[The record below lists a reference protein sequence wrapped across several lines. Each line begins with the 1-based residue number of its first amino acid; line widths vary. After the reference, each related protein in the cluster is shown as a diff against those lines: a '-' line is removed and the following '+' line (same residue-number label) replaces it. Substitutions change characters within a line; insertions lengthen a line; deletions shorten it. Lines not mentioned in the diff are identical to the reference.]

1 MKKTKMK
8 IMSLL
13 LSMVLFLFVPFL
25 NLQAAADH
33 PARLVD
39 QAELLTAEEQ
49 QQIQAKLDEVSEL
62 HHCDAVVMTVNS
74 LEGKTATEYADDAF
88 DYDGY
93 GLGEDK
99 AGILFLVDMGDRNW
113 ATSTHGYAITAFTD
127 AGLSYIEEKLVSYLG
142 DGEYAEAFN
151 CFAEQCDRFLT
162 QAETGEP
169 YDVDNMPQEPFAC
182 AFWLVVC
189 LAFGFVI
196 ALITA
201 SIKRSKL
208 TSVVKRTTAEEYM
221 KKGSLNLT
229 VKQDR
234 FINKVVTSRPVP
246 KNDNDSHSGGG
257 GSSTHVSSSGEVH
270 GGHSGKF

>member
-25 NLQAAADH
+25 NIQAASNH

-74 LEGKTATEYADDAF
+74 LEGKTATEYADHAF

-162 QAETGEP
+162 QAETGAP
-169 YDVDNMPQEPFAC
+169 YDVGNMPQEPFAYV
-182 AFWLVVC
+182 FWLVVC
-189 LAFGFVI
+189 LAVGFVI

-201 SIKRSKL
+201 LIKRSSLK
-208 TSVVKRTTAEEYM
+208 SVVKKTSAEDYM
-221 KKGSLNLT
+221 KENSFQLT
-229 VKQDR
+229 TKQDR
-234 FINKVVTSRPVP
+234 FIN
-246 KNDNDSHSGGG
+246 
-257 GSSTHVSSSGEVH
+257 
-270 GGHSGKF
+270 

>member
-25 NLQAAADH
+25 NIQAASDH

-169 YDVDNMPQEPFAC
+169 YDVDNMPQEPFAY
-182 AFWLVVC
+182 AFWLVV
-189 LAFGFVI
+189 
-196 ALITA
+196 
-201 SIKRSKL
+201 
-208 TSVVKRTTAEEYM
+208 
-221 KKGSLNLT
+221 
-229 VKQDR
+229 
-234 FINKVVTSRPVP
+234 
-246 KNDNDSHSGGG
+246 
-257 GSSTHVSSSGEVH
+257 
-270 GGHSGKF
+270 

>member
-25 NLQAAADH
+25 NLQAASNH

-127 AGLSYIEEKLVSYLG
+127 AGLSYIEEKLVSYL
-142 DGEYAEAFN
+142 AI
-151 CFAEQCDRFLT
+151 
-162 QAETGEP
+162 
-169 YDVDNMPQEPFAC
+169 
-182 AFWLVVC
+182 
-189 LAFGFVI
+189 GFVI

>member
-25 NLQAAADH
+25 NIQAASNH
-33 PARLVD
+33 PVRLVD

-99 AGILFLVDMGDRNW
+99 AGYFSWWIW
-113 ATSTHGYAITAFTD
+113 ATATGQQAHMVMRSRHLRMPD
-127 AGLSYIEEKLVSYLG
+127 LV
-142 DGEYAEAFN
+142 
-151 CFAEQCDRFLT
+151 
-162 QAETGEP
+162 
-169 YDVDNMPQEPFAC
+169 
-182 AFWLVVC
+182 
-189 LAFGFVI
+189 I
-196 ALITA
+196 
-201 SIKRSKL
+201 
-208 TSVVKRTTAEEYM
+208 
-221 KKGSLNLT
+221 
-229 VKQDR
+229 
-234 FINKVVTSRPVP
+234 
-246 KNDNDSHSGGG
+246 
-257 GSSTHVSSSGEVH
+257 
-270 GGHSGKF
+270 

>member
-25 NLQAAADH
+25 NLQAASDH

-151 CFAEQCDRFLT
+151 CFAEYAARAICLCILAGCVPGNRICDRTDHGIDQTFQT
-162 QAETGEP
+162 DFRCEADHSRRIYEKRQSESYRETG
-169 YDVDNMPQEPFAC
+169 
-182 AFWLVVC
+182 
-189 LAFGFVI
+189 
-196 ALITA
+196 
-201 SIKRSKL
+201 
-208 TSVVKRTTAEEYM
+208 
-221 KKGSLNLT
+221 SLY
-229 VKQDR
+229 
-234 FINKVVTSRPVP
+234 
-246 KNDNDSHSGGG
+246 
-257 GSSTHVSSSGEVH
+257 
-270 GGHSGKF
+270 

>member
-1 MKKTKMK
+1 MNLTVEYQNSQADTGTASTIADNFVSKNVDLICAIATPSA
-8 IMSLL
+8 MSAYN
-13 LSMVLFLFVPFL
+13 SC
-25 NLQAAADH
+25 
-33 PARLVD
+33 
-39 QAELLTAEEQ
+39 
-49 QQIQAKLDEVSEL
+49 LDSEIP
-62 HHCDAVVMTVNS
+62 VVYT
-74 LEGKTATEYADDAF
+74 
-88 DYDGY
+88 
-93 GLGEDK
+93 
-99 AGILFLVDMGDRNW
+99 
-113 ATSTHGYAITAFTD
+113 
-127 AGLSYIEEKLVSYLG
+127 
-142 DGEYAEAFN
+142 AEAFN

-169 YDVDNMPQEPFAC
+169 YDVNNMPQEPFAY

-189 LAFGFVI
+189 LAIGFVI

-221 KKGSLNLT
+221 KKDSLNLT

>member
-1 MKKTKMK
+1 M
-8 IMSLL
+8 
-13 LSMVLFLFVPFL
+13 F
-25 NLQAAADH
+25 
-33 PARLVD
+33 
-39 QAELLTAEEQ
+39 
-49 QQIQAKLDEVSEL
+49 
-62 HHCDAVVMTVNS
+62 C
-74 LEGKTATEYADDAF
+74 
-88 DYDGY
+88 
-93 GLGEDK
+93 
-99 AGILFLVDMGDRNW
+99 
-113 ATSTHGYAITAFTD
+113 AIFNFQTRS
-127 AGLSYIEEKLVSYLG
+127 SYIEEKLVSYLG

-169 YDVDNMPQEPFAC
+169 YDVDNMPQEPFAY

-189 LAFGFVI
+189 LAIGFVI

-201 SIKRSKL
+201 SIRRSKL

-221 KKGSLNLT
+221 KKDSLNLT

>member
-1 MKKTKMK
+1 
-8 IMSLL
+8 
-13 LSMVLFLFVPFL
+13 
-25 NLQAAADH
+25 
-33 PARLVD
+33 
-39 QAELLTAEEQ
+39 
-49 QQIQAKLDEVSEL
+49 
-62 HHCDAVVMTVNS
+62 
-74 LEGKTATEYADDAF
+74 
-88 DYDGY
+88 
-93 GLGEDK
+93 
-99 AGILFLVDMGDRNW
+99 MGDRNW

-169 YDVDNMPQEPFAC
+169 YDVDNMPQEPFAY

-189 LAFGFVI
+189 LAIGFVI
-196 ALITA
+196 ALDHGIDQTFQTDFRCEA
-201 SIKRSKL
+201 GPRRRIYEKRQSESYRE
-208 TSVVKRTTAEEYM
+208 T
-221 KKGSLNLT
+221 GSLLLM
-229 VKQDR
+229 
-234 FINKVVTSRPVP
+234 KVVTSRPVP

>member
-1 MKKTKMK
+1 
-8 IMSLL
+8 
-13 LSMVLFLFVPFL
+13 
-25 NLQAAADH
+25 
-33 PARLVD
+33 
-39 QAELLTAEEQ
+39 
-49 QQIQAKLDEVSEL
+49 
-62 HHCDAVVMTVNS
+62 
-74 LEGKTATEYADDAF
+74 
-88 DYDGY
+88 
-93 GLGEDK
+93 
-99 AGILFLVDMGDRNW
+99 MGDRNW

-169 YDVDNMPQEPFAC
+169 YDVDNMPQEPFAY

-189 LAFGFVI
+189 LAIGFVI

-221 KKGSLNLT
+221 
-229 VKQDR
+229 
-234 FINKVVTSRPVP
+234 
-246 KNDNDSHSGGG
+246 
-257 GSSTHVSSSGEVH
+257 
-270 GGHSGKF
+270 

>member
-1 MKKTKMK
+1 MKKTKTK
-8 IMSLL
+8 IVSLL
-13 LSMVLFLFVPFL
+13 LSMVLLLFVPLL
-25 NLQAAADH
+25 NLQAASDH

-39 QAELLTAEEQ
+39 QAGLLTTEEQ
-49 QQIQAKLDEVSEL
+49 QEIQAKLDEVSEA
-62 HHCDAVVMTVNS
+62 HECDVAVMTVNS
-74 LEGKTATEYADDAF
+74 LEGKTATEYADDVF

-127 AGLSYIEEKLVSYLG
+127 AGLDYIEEKLVSYLG
-142 DGEYAEAFN
+142 DGEYAEAFT

-169 YDVDNMPQEPFAC
+169 YDVDNMPKEPFAYV
-182 AFWLVVC
+182 FWLVVC
-189 LAFGFVI
+189 LVIGFVI

-201 SIKRSKL
+201 SVKRSKL
-208 TSVVKRTTAEEYM
+208 TSVVRKTTAEEYM
-221 KKGSLNLT
+221 KKDSLNLT

-234 FINKVVTSRPVP
+234 FVNKVITSRPIP
-246 KNDNDSHSGGG
+246 RNDDSHSGGG

>member
-1 MKKTKMK
+1 
-8 IMSLL
+8 
-13 LSMVLFLFVPFL
+13 MVIS
-25 NLQAAADH
+25 
-33 PARLVD
+33 
-39 QAELLTAEEQ
+39 T
-49 QQIQAKLDEVSEL
+49 
-62 HHCDAVVMTVNS
+62 C
-74 LEGKTATEYADDAF
+74 
-88 DYDGY
+88 GY
-93 GLGEDK
+93 G
-99 AGILFLVDMGDRNW
+99 
-113 ATSTHGYAITAFTD
+113 ITAFTD

-169 YDVDNMPQEPFAC
+169 YDVDNMPQEPFAY

-189 LAFGFVI
+189 LAIGFVI

>member
-25 NLQAAADH
+25 NLQAATDH

-169 YDVDNMPQEPFAC
+169 YEYMDQVDDVQAHIQEIKADLAAGNTAPYREFLNTAIEEAREETAVLSSMPFPLEIIS
-182 AFWLVVC
+182 LN
-189 LAFGFVI
+189 I
-196 ALITA
+196 A
-201 SIKRSKL
+201 SIMSAYF
-208 TSVVKRTTAEEYM
+208 SYE
-221 KKGSLNLT
+221 
-229 VKQDR
+229 
-234 FINKVVTSRPVP
+234 
-246 KNDNDSHSGGG
+246 
-257 GSSTHVSSSGEVH
+257 
-270 GGHSGKF
+270 

>member
-1 MKKTKMK
+1 MKKTKIK

-25 NLQAAADH
+25 NIQAASNH

-127 AGLSYIEEKLVSYLG
+127 ARLSYIEEKLVSYLG

-169 YDVDNMPQEPFAC
+169 YDVDNMPETILPMHSG
-182 AFWLVVC
+182 WLYAWQSVC
-189 LAFGFVI
+189 DCTDHGIDQTFQTDFRCEADHSRRI
-196 ALITA
+196 YE
-201 SIKRSKL
+201 KRQSESYRE
-208 TSVVKRTTAEEYM
+208 T
-221 KKGSLNLT
+221 GSLY
-229 VKQDR
+229 
-234 FINKVVTSRPVP
+234 
-246 KNDNDSHSGGG
+246 
-257 GSSTHVSSSGEVH
+257 
-270 GGHSGKF
+270 

>member
-25 NLQAAADH
+25 NIQAASNH

-74 LEGKTATEYADDAF
+74 LDGKTATEYADDAF

-113 ATSTHGYAITAFTD
+113 ATSTHGYAITA
-127 AGLSYIEEKLVSYLG
+127 
-142 DGEYAEAFN
+142 
-151 CFAEQCDRFLT
+151 
-162 QAETGEP
+162 
-169 YDVDNMPQEPFAC
+169 
-182 AFWLVVC
+182 
-189 LAFGFVI
+189 
-196 ALITA
+196 

-221 KKGSLNLT
+221 KKGSLNIT

>member
-25 NLQAAADH
+25 NLQAASDH

-62 HHCDAVVMTVNS
+62 HHCDTVVMTVKS

-99 AGILFLVDMGDRNW
+99 AGILFLWIW
-113 ATSTHGYAITAFTD
+113 ATATGQQAHMVMRHGIY
-127 AGLSYIEEKLVSYLG
+127 G
-142 DGEYAEAFN
+142 
-151 CFAEQCDRFLT
+151 C
-162 QAETGEP
+162 
-169 YDVDNMPQEPFAC
+169 
-182 AFWLVVC
+182 
-189 LAFGFVI
+189 
-196 ALITA
+196 
-201 SIKRSKL
+201 
-208 TSVVKRTTAEEYM
+208 RT
-221 KKGSLNLT
+221 
-229 VKQDR
+229 
-234 FINKVVTSRPVP
+234 
-246 KNDNDSHSGGG
+246 
-257 GSSTHVSSSGEVH
+257 
-270 GGHSGKF
+270 

>member
-49 QQIQAKLDEVSEL
+49 QQIQTKLDEVSEL

-151 CFAEQCDRFLT
+151 CFAEQ
-162 QAETGEP
+162 
-169 YDVDNMPQEPFAC
+169 
-182 AFWLVVC
+182 
-189 LAFGFVI
+189 
-196 ALITA
+196 
-201 SIKRSKL
+201 RSHL
-208 TSVVKRTTAEEYM
+208 LFPVSV
-221 KKGSLNLT
+221 L
-229 VKQDR
+229 
-234 FINKVVTSRPVP
+234 
-246 KNDNDSHSGGG
+246 
-257 GSSTHVSSSGEVH
+257 
-270 GGHSGKF
+270 

>member
-25 NLQAAADH
+25 NIQAASNH

-169 YDVDNMPQEPFAC
+169 YDVDNMPQEPFAY

-189 LAFGFVI
+189 LAIGCIDQTFQTDFRCEADHSRRI
-196 ALITA
+196 YE
-201 SIKRSKL
+201 KRQSESYRE
-208 TSVVKRTTAEEYM
+208 T
-221 KKGSLNLT
+221 GSLY
-229 VKQDR
+229 
-234 FINKVVTSRPVP
+234 
-246 KNDNDSHSGGG
+246 
-257 GSSTHVSSSGEVH
+257 
-270 GGHSGKF
+270 

>member
-25 NLQAAADH
+25 NIQAASNH

-169 YDVDNMPQEPFAC
+169 YDVDNMAGCMPGNRICDCTDHGIDQTFQTDFRCEADHSRR
-182 AFWLVVC
+182 
-189 LAFGFVI
+189 I
-196 ALITA
+196 YE
-201 SIKRSKL
+201 KRQSESYRE
-208 TSVVKRTTAEEYM
+208 T
-221 KKGSLNLT
+221 GSLY
-229 VKQDR
+229 
-234 FINKVVTSRPVP
+234 
-246 KNDNDSHSGGG
+246 
-257 GSSTHVSSSGEVH
+257 
-270 GGHSGKF
+270 

>member
-25 NLQAAADH
+25 NLQAASNH

-62 HHCDAVVMTVNS
+62 HHCDAVVMT

-88 DYDGY
+88 DYDCY

-151 CFAEQCDRFLT
+151 CFLT

-169 YDVDNMPQEPFAC
+169 YDVDNMPQEPFAY

-189 LAFGFVI
+189 LAIGFVI

-246 KNDNDSHSGGG
+246 KNDDDSHSGGG